1 VRSSSS
7 NKPREEGISWRGMQI
22 PARWQNCRECGKYF
36 PEDKM
41 EKVVVKDKQG
51 KDRVQYL
58 CADCA
63 KKGK

>member
-1 VRSSSS
+1 MPVRWEPC
-7 NKPREEGISWRGMQI
+7 K
-22 PARWQNCRECGKYF
+22 ACGKYF

-63 KKGK
+63 KNKGEVRGLWA